1 MNLSGR
7 GDAFEFKEDTQLIEK
22 RGERSTPAGVPDFC
36 PDVEGRSPE
45 DSGLPRDPPTPH
57 DPVRVSHLPVRQSV
71 RHPSGVVYLICVIS
85 SRGLRHF
92 VPRHPV

>member
-45 DSGLPRDPPTPH
+45 DPLTGHRKQSAPPLGCRTIKLARGMRCPKGGHRERKCKLGDPKG
-57 DPVRVSHLPVRQSV
+57 SM
-71 RHPSGVVYLICVIS
+71 G
-85 SRGLRHF
+85 
-92 VPRHPV
+92 